1 MHKLGTTPHPN
12 DEGVVSMRREQ
23 VLIPLVR
30 QIVKR
35 PRLADAFFRLD
46 RWGSPFTDEA
56 VDDPMALAPAMRA
69 SGPVHWHPLYQQWFV
84 SGYDEAREV
93 LASPHVGT
101 ANQME
106 VLLDVRP
113 YTSLSADSRSM
124 LRHLMLLTDPPKHSR
139 LRGLVNRAFT
149 PRQVSRLEPMMT
161 SMVDELLAGLLA
173 GPDGDDADP
182 DEIELMGGFAVPFPA
197 MVISEL
203 FGLDRT
209 NWRWLREVSA
219 TFAKLIDPVRGFDPD
234 EVDAAV
240 DEFRSRVLTLAAER
254 RAVPAD
260 DLLTGLALAEADDG
274 DRLSEDELV
283 SVAGLILF
291 AGHETTSSMIGLS
304 VLLLR
309 ERPDQ
314 LDLLRRRP
322 ELWPNAIE
330 ELLRFDPTL
339 RSDPRTVNEDFEL
352 AGHHLKRGQNIIV
365 LTQLANR
372 DLRRLPDADELLVD
386 RDDPAPLS
394 FGHGIHFCLG
404 ANLARGELLAA
415 LPPLLDALD
424 GYEVDRSAVE
434 WRESISLRGPVSFPL
449 LARNRPG

>member
-1 MHKLGTTPHPN
+1 
-12 DEGVVSMRREQ
+12 MRREQ
-23 VLIPLVR
+23 FLIPLVR

-56 VDDPMALAPAMRA
+56 VDDPMILAPAMRS
-69 SGPVHWHPLYQQWFV
+69 SGPVHWHPLYQQWFI
-84 SGYDEAREV
+84 SGYEEAREV

-101 ANQME
+101 AHQVE

-113 YTSLSADSRSM
+113 YTALSERSRSM
-124 LRHLMLLTDPPKHSR
+124 LQNLMLLTDPPLHTR

-149 PRQVSRLEPMMT
+149 PRQVARLEPMMT
-161 SMVDELLAGLLA
+161 SMVDDLLADLSNE
-173 GPDGDDADP
+173 PDGTLD
-182 DEIELMGGFAVPFPA
+182 LMSEFAVPFPA

-203 FGLDRT
+203 FGLERADWT
-209 NWRWLREVSA
+209 WMQGISA
-219 TFAKLIDPVRGFDPD
+219 SFTRLTDPIRAFDPH
-234 EVDAAV
+234 EIDA
-240 DEFRSRVLTLAAER
+240 DIEEFHQRIVTLAAAR
-254 RAVPAD
+254 RAEPAD

-274 DRLSEDELV
+274 DTFSEDELV
-283 SVAGLILF
+283 AMAGLILF

-314 LDLLRRRP
+314 LAMLRANP
-322 ELWPNAIE
+322 ELWPNAID

-352 AGHHLKRGQNIIV
+352 AGHRLKQGQNIV
-365 LTQLANR
+365 VMTQLANR
-372 DLRRLPDADELLVD
+372 DPRRFPDADELQVD
-386 RDDPAPLS
+386 REDPAPLS

-404 ANLARGELLAA
+404 ANLARAELHAA
-415 LPPLLDALD
+415 LPPLLDAIEE
-424 GYEVDRSAVE
+424 YQVDRSAIE
-434 WRESISLRGPVSFPL
+434 WRQSISLRGPVRFPL
-449 LARNRPG
+449 TRSAA